1 MPYKSTL
8 ELYSESILPKLQG
21 GPRTCDE
28 MNVPRYAAQHL
39 KAHKLI
45 ACRMRTLYAANGQRL
60 GAVEEYMLPEQVPPK
75 LMDCATMDFV
85 AMGIG

>member
-1 MPYKSTL
+1 M
-8 ELYSESILPKLQG
+8 
-21 GPRTCDE
+21 
-28 MNVPRYAAQHL
+28 PRYAARHL

-45 ACRMRTLYAANGQRL
+45 ACRMRSLYGVTGKRL

-75 LMDCATMDFV
+75 LLDCAVMDFA